1 MINRECCLC
10 QMTIPEDHV
19 EGSFTIAYVSLQS
32 ASTVEETEPYHDHN
46 NPDWS
51 TSLSVR
57 VKLVVQAGL
66 PRPKPHLNCLL
77 FLSSLDGWAI
87 PNPASPDEHSQH
99 RIVADKDPKTG
110 GNKNRGQIMVTEQM
124 AAAEWDH
131 RSLNSRLLIL
141 SNKAITLGV
150 LNIIK

>member
-1 MINRECCLC
+1 
-10 QMTIPEDHV
+10 MTIPEDHV
-19 EGSFTIAYVSLQS
+19 EGSFTIAYVLLQS
-32 ASTVEETEPYHDHN
+32 VSTVEETEPYHDHHN

-51 TSLSVR
+51 ISLRVR

-66 PRPKPHLNCLL
+66 PCLNPHLDCLL

-99 RIVADKDPKTG
+99 RIVVGKDQKIG
-110 GNKNRGQIMVTEQM
+110 GNKNRGQIMVTAQM
-124 AAAEWDH
+124 AAAEWD
-131 RSLNSRLLIL
+131 RESLDSWLLIL

-150 LNIIK
+150 LNIK

>member
-1 MINRECCLC
+1 
-10 QMTIPEDHV
+10 MTVPEEHV
-19 EGSFTIAYVSLQS
+19 EGSFTIAYVPLQS

-51 TSLSVR
+51 TSVSVR

-66 PRPKPHLNCLL
+66 PCPNPHLDCLL

-99 RIVADKDPKTG
+99 KTVVDKDPKIG
-110 GNKNRGQIMVTEQM
+110 GNKNRGQIMVTEQT

-131 RSLNSRLLIL
+131 GSLDSWLLSL